1 MKKVMLALT
10 AILVSATIFAQ
21 NAVQKKAEDVVK
33 FKDLTYN
40 FGKIK
45 QSVPVTHDFVFS
57 NTSDKPVIIESATAS
72 CGCTTPVY
80 PQTPIAAGKS
90 DKITAGFNAAAA
102 GPFNKTISVKVAG
115 IDAPLEIRITGEV
128 LTSEDYAK
136 FEKEKGTKTPKT
148 GGNK

>member
-1 MKKVMLALT
+1 MKKVMLAVT
-10 AILVSATIFAQ
+10 ALLVSATMFAQ

-33 FKDLTYN
+33 FKDVTYN

-90 DKITAGFNAAAA
+90 DKITAGFNAAAP

-115 IDAPLEIRITGEV
+115 IDAPLEIRITGDV

-136 FEKEKGTKTPKT
+136 FEKEKGSKTPKT
-148 GGNK
+148 GGKK